1 MGGVSP
7 SRPTH
12 VSGRSILRRQAVG
25 FSILVAIMW
34 IVEIFHLP
42 HHLFGE
48 SPEFQW
54 MRATVRTLTVA
65 LVWAIVHFS
74 TRRLLQRLHELEE
87 FLLICA
93 WCRKVGDRDR
103 WLSLEDYFDS
113 KFATST
119 SHGICP
125 ECAKKQL
132 AAHRA
137 RTCAAVTPSDGEA

>member
-1 MGGVSP
+1 MEVVSP
-7 SRPTH
+7 PRPPH
-12 VSGRSILRRQAVG
+12 VSGRSILRWQAIG

-34 IVEIFHLP
+34 IVELFRIP

-48 SPEFQW
+48 SPEFLW
-54 MRATVRTLTVA
+54 TRVIVRTLTVTA
-65 LVWAIVHFS
+65 VWAIVHFS

-113 KFATST
+113 KFATGT

-125 ECAKKQL
+125 ECVEKQL

-137 RTCAAVTPSDGEA
+137 RMCAAVAQSDPKA